1 MVRTPIVKLFYL
13 NGTEVLLGKVNI
25 CQTSLVS
32 FSYKYSEK
40 DKDKGFLLFS
50 FNQEIP
56 FSLRL
61 FEPGTFY
68 GVKWGY
74 MSQLSPTRL
83 IAVDA
88 ISSSYD
94 SKGYTLRVSFVS
106 KADYISENGGGW
118 NSVEEA
124 LADLAIEYEWTD
136 TEGTRRIVR
145 YTRDISTGEPVVTT
159 IDLQP
164 WAKESLVS
172 PSGPEIYGR
181 YGLYGRDGKL
191 VTEAAAARVGETPD
205 NLNKLFE
212 KLFGVTRDSLSDSIK
227 AVLTA
232 FALQFLKGHFVD
244 TRDDAL
250 SLKAPNLDATPLFT
264 VDTRPGFKS
273 TFLISINLAKAS
285 GTNAGVNVVTTTV
298 DPLSKT
304 TDASIYS
311 GIDLPTKVPGLIKD
325 VEDETIET
333 TYTLVKVNND
343 FFYKP
348 EGSEKLIPADVE
360 VVKRWAAEYKEWRDT
375 FFPNDRAKQ
384 KKGWP
389 FYGPFV
395 AKDLPQDFSP
405 DDPRYNGT
413 RLFSREELA
422 ARSAK
427 EYQVEVKK
435 ARAVD
440 TVNLVPLTIQ
450 RTSAISNTA
459 ALNSAQSGLLD
470 LFFNSLQGKVS
481 IEGLPTLTVGFNFN
495 IRGLGDM
502 AAGKYHCTTCSHNI
516 QGGKYLT
523 SFVGGKVPVEYKS
536 NTQKFK
542 QKQEEYIADFLE
554 ESKPYVAEEYNASF
568 SVTDME
574 RWYQGSFNNITPMAP
589 IPGLPTI
596 NANKDILPGESTA
609 APGAFIGQV
618 AEE

>member
-1 MVRTPIVKLFYL
+1 
-13 NGTEVLLGKVNI
+13 
-25 CQTSLVS
+25 
-32 FSYKYSEK
+32 
-40 DKDKGFLLFS
+40 
-50 FNQEIP
+50 
-56 FSLRL
+56 
-61 FEPGTFY
+61 
-68 GVKWGY
+68 
-74 MSQLSPTRL
+74 
-83 IAVDA
+83 
-88 ISSSYD
+88 
-94 SKGYTLRVSFVS
+94 
-106 KADYISENGGGW
+106 
-118 NSVEEA
+118 
-124 LADLAIEYEWTD
+124 
-136 TEGTRRIVR
+136 
-145 YTRDISTGEPVVTT
+145 
-159 IDLQP
+159 
-164 WAKESLVS
+164 
-172 PSGPEIYGR
+172 
-181 YGLYGRDGKL
+181 
-191 VTEAAAARVGETPD
+191 
-205 NLNKLFE
+205 
-212 KLFGVTRDSLSDSIK
+212 
-227 AVLTA
+227 
-232 FALQFLKGHFVD
+232 
-244 TRDDAL
+244 
-250 SLKAPNLDATPLFT
+250 
-264 VDTRPGFKS
+264 
-273 TFLISINLAKAS
+273 LISINLAKAS

-470 LFFNSLQGKVS
+470 LFF
-481 IEGLPTLTVGFNFN
+481 
-495 IRGLGDM
+495 
-502 AAGKYHCTTCSHNI
+502 
-516 QGGKYLT
+516 
-523 SFVGGKVPVEYKS
+523 
-536 NTQKFK
+536 
-542 QKQEEYIADFLE
+542 
-554 ESKPYVAEEYNASF
+554 
-568 SVTDME
+568 
-574 RWYQGSFNNITPMAP
+574 
-589 IPGLPTI
+589 
-596 NANKDILPGESTA
+596 
-609 APGAFIGQV
+609 
-618 AEE
+618 